1 MKRWL
6 SISLTWMGMVM
17 VGVLAWRLSSDAL
30 ALIAGVL
37 VGMLAM
43 SPTLFLVMWLVR
55 QRASQE
61 ARPATPAYPPIIVAG
76 GMPMSLPQAPTAP
89 SSPGS
94 DTLPPPPGLQPG
106 LTARQWTMRVY
117 GEEGAGNM
125 DG

>member
-6 SISLTWMGMVM
+6 SVSLAWMGIVL

-43 SPTLFLVMWLVR
+43 SPTMFLVMWLIR

-61 ARPATPAYPPIIVAG
+61 VRPSTPAYPPIIVAG
-76 GMPMSLPQAPTAP
+76 GTPISLPQAPTAAA
-89 SSPGS
+89 SPKEQV
-94 DTLPPPPGLQPG
+94 LPPPPPGLQPG
-106 LTARQWTMRVY
+106 STARQWTMRVY
-117 GEEGAGNM
+117 GEE
-125 DG
+125 